1 MNLHFEQLLGTGT
14 IRMKNIFSKL
24 KLEITYKIDMMQR
37 DNIVNINMVKIV
49 IIGAAL
55 SPKVTWLTIHFHSLY
70 FALFAL

>member
-14 IRMKNIFSKL
+14 IRTKNIFSKL

-37 DNIVNINMVKIV
+37 DNIVNINIV

-55 SPKVTWLTIHFHSLY
+55 SPKVTWLTIHSHSLY
-70 FALFAL
+70 FALFAF